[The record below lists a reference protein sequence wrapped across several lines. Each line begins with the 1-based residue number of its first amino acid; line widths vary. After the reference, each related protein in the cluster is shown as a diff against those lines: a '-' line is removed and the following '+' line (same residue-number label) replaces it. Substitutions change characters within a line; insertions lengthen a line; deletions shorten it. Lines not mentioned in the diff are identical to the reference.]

1 MFQKGRESYDL
12 RFGVLV
18 EEIPVQPIEA
28 NYSIYAAVEALI

>member
-1 MFQKGRESYDL
+1 L